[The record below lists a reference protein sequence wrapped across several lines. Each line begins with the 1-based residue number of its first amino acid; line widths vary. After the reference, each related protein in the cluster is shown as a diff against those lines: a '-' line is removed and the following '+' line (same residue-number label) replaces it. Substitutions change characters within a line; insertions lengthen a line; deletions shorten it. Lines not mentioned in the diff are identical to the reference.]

1 MSKLYHKLIGV
12 TLLFLGKK
20 MSDSPSSSPPTPS
33 SDSAPP
39 PDNSTGGSAPPP
51 TDSAPPPSPP
61 ADSTPPPDNST
72 GGSAPPP
79 ADSAPPPSPPAVSTP
94 PPDSSSPPPAT
105 PPPVSQPPPDSPPP
119 PPPDAPPPA
128 DPTPVDSGSP
138 PPEPTNSPPPPP
150 PPEESESPP
159 PPPNEEDS
167 SPPQPPP
174 EKSSPPPSE
183 KSSPPP
189 SEKSSPP
196 PSEKSFPPPPEKSS
210 SPPSEK
216 SSPPPASSPKSAP
229 KKKKKSPSPPPP
241 GAPTKSPSNAPP
253 PLNAPHALPPK
264 STAAGGP
271 LKSPSTGV
279 SSFPPPPPPNG
290 NDNGYQGK
298 TMAGMAVAGFAI
310 IAVVAVLFFVRR
322 KKKRNV
328 DAYSDSQYMPPPNFS
343 IQSDGLLHGQNTTK
357 GYSVPGGY
365 NTQQQSYN
373 TQQQSDNTRTSFG
386 SQRGSQRGYPP
397 DSAVMG
403 SGQTHFTYEELMD
416 ITEGFAQRNILGE
429 GGFGCVYKGKLNDG
443 KLVAVKQLKV
453 GSGQGDREFKA
464 EVEIISRVHH
474 RHLVSLVG
482 YCISDVERLLI
493 YEYVPNQTLEHHLHG
508 KGRPVLEWAKR
519 VRIAIGSAKGLA
531 YLHEDCHPKIIHRD
545 IKSANILLDDDFE
558 AQAIKTTLLYFNTS
572 AVADFGLAKLN
583 DSTQTHVST
592 RVMGTFGYLAPE
604 YAQSGKLTDRSDV
617 FSFGVVLLELV
628 TGRKPVDQYQPL
640 GEESL
645 VEWARPLLH
654 KAIETGDFSDL
665 VDRRLQ
671 NRYAENEVF
680 RMIET
685 AAACIRH
692 SGPKRPRMAQ
702 VVRALDSEGDMGDIS
717 NGSKVG
723 QTSSNDSGQYNSD
736 AMKFR
741 KMAFGFDDSSDS
753 GDYSVRSS
761 SRGSYGASTEFTRN
775 ESENRNFNNRQF

>member
-1 MSKLYHKLIGV
+1 
-12 TLLFLGKK
+12 
-20 MSDSPSSSPPTPS
+20 MSDSPSSSPPAPS
-33 SDSAPP
+33 VDSTPP

-79 ADSAPPPSPPAVSTP
+79 KDSAPPPSPPVDSTP
-94 PPDSSSPPPAT
+94 PPDSKSPPPASPPPVSEPPPAT
-105 PPPVSQPPPDSPPP
+105 PPPVSDPPPPPPDSPPP

-128 DPTPVDSGSP
+128 DPTPVVSGSP
-138 PPEPTNSPPPPP
+138 PPEPSKSPPPPP
-150 PPEESESPP
+150 PPEEFQSPP
-159 PPPNEEDS
+159 PPQNEEDS
-167 SPPQPPP
+167 SPP
-174 EKSSPPPSE
+174 
-183 KSSPPP
+183 
-189 SEKSSPP
+189 
-196 PSEKSFPPPPEKSS
+196 PPPPQ
-210 SPPSEK
+210 EK
-216 SSPPPASSPKSAP
+216 SSPPPASPPQAAP
-229 KKKKKSPSPPPP
+229 KKQKKPKKSPPPTPQ
-241 GAPTKSPSNAPP
+241 APTKSPSAPTKSPSAPTKSPPIAPP
-253 PLNAPHALPPK
+253 PRNATHALPPK

-279 SSFPPPPPPNG
+279 SSFPPPPPPPNG

-328 DAYSDSQYMPPPNFS
+328 DAYSDSQYLPPPNFS
-343 IQSDGLLHGQNTTK
+343 ITTDGLLPGQNTTK
-357 GYSVPGGY
+357 GYSVPGGGY
-365 NTQQQSYN
+365 YTQQH
-373 TQQQSDNTRTSFG
+373 SDNTRTSFG
-386 SQRGSQRGYPP
+386 SQKGSQRGSQRGYAP

-403 SGQTHFTYEELMD
+403 SAQTHFTYEELMD

-429 GGFGCVYKGKLNDG
+429 GGFGCVYKGKLQDG

-558 AQAIKTTLLYFNTS
+558 AQ
-572 AVADFGLAKLN
+572 VADFGLAKLN

-671 NRYAENEVF
+671 NHYVENEVF

-736 AMKFR
+736 TMKFR

-761 SRGSYGASTEFTRN
+761 SRGSCGASTEFTCN
-775 ESENRNFNNRQF
+775 EPESRNFSNRRY

>member
-1 MSKLYHKLIGV
+1 
-12 TLLFLGKK
+12 
-20 MSDSPSSSPPTPS
+20 MSDSPGSSPPAPS
-33 SDSAPP
+33 VDSTPP
-39 PDNSTGGSAPPP
+39 PDNSTGGSAPPS
-51 TDSAPPPSPP
+51 TDAAPPPSPP

-79 ADSAPPPSPPAVSTP
+79 KDSAPPPSPPVDSTP
-94 PPDSSSPPPAT
+94 PPDSKSPPPASPPPVSEPPPAT
-105 PPPVSQPPPDSPPP
+105 PPPVSDPPPPPPPDSPPP

-128 DPTPVDSGSP
+128 DPTPVVSGSP
-138 PPEPTNSPPPPP
+138 PPEPSKSPPPPP
-150 PPEESESPP
+150 PPEKSESPP

-167 SPPQPPP
+167 SPP
-174 EKSSPPPSE
+174 
-183 KSSPPP
+183 
-189 SEKSSPP
+189 
-196 PSEKSFPPPPEKSS
+196 PPPP
-210 SPPSEK
+210 PEK
-216 SSPPPASSPKSAP
+216 SSPPPASSPQAAPNKQKKP
-229 KKKKKSPSPPPP
+229 KKSSPPPP
-241 GAPTKSPSNAPP
+241 QAPTKSPSAPTKSPSPPTKSAPHAPP
-253 PLNAPHALPPK
+253 PRNATHALPPK

-271 LKSPSTGV
+271 LKSPSSGV
-279 SSFPPPPPPNG
+279 SSFPPPPPNG

-328 DAYSDSQYMPPPNFS
+328 DAYSDSQYLPPPNFS
-343 IQSDGLLHGQNTTK
+343 ITTDGLLPGQNTTK
-357 GYSVPGGY
+357 GYSVPGGGY
-365 NTQQQSYN
+365 YTQQH
-373 TQQQSDNTRTSFG
+373 SDNTRTSFG
-386 SQRGSQRGYPP
+386 SQKGSQRGSQRGYAP

-403 SGQTHFTYEELMD
+403 SAQTHFTYEELMD

-429 GGFGCVYKGKLNDG
+429 GGFGCVYKGKLQDG

-531 YLHEDCHPKIIHRD
+531 YL
-545 IKSANILLDDDFE
+545 
-558 AQAIKTTLLYFNTS
+558 
-572 AVADFGLAKLN
+572 
-583 DSTQTHVST
+583 
-592 RVMGTFGYLAPE
+592 APE

-654 KAIETGDFSDL
+654 KAIETGDFNDL

-671 NRYAENEVF
+671 NHYVENEVF

-736 AMKFR
+736 TMKFR

-761 SRGSYGASTEFTRN
+761 SRGSCGASTEFTCN
-775 ESENRNFNNRQF
+775 EPESRNFSNRRY

>member
-1 MSKLYHKLIGV
+1 
-12 TLLFLGKK
+12 
-20 MSDSPSSSPPTPS
+20 MSDSPASSPPAPS
-33 SDSAPP
+33 ADSA
-39 PDNSTGGSAPPP
+39 
-51 TDSAPPPSPP
+51 
-61 ADSTPPPDNST
+61 PPPDNST

-79 ADSAPPPSPPAVSTP
+79 ADSAPPPSPPADSTP
-94 PPDSSSPPPAT
+94 PPVSSPPPSLPSPPPAT
-105 PPPVSQPPPDSPPP
+105 PPPESNPPPPLPVSSPP

-128 DPTPVDSGSP
+128 DPPPVVSASP

-150 PPEESESPP
+150 EETFESPP
-159 PPPNEEDS
+159 PPPNEDD
-167 SPPQPPP
+167 SPPA
-174 EKSSPPPSE
+174 
-183 KSSPPP
+183 
-189 SEKSSPP
+189 
-196 PSEKSFPPPPEKSS
+196 PPPPEIL
-210 SPPSEK
+210 
-216 SSPPPASSPKSAP
+216 SPPPASSPKGGP
-229 KKKKKSPSPPPP
+229 KKPKKTPPPS
-241 GAPTKSPSNAPP
+241 APTKSPSAPAESPPAPPNAPP
-253 PLNAPHALPPK
+253 RNTSHALPPR

-271 LKSPSTGV
+271 LKSPSRGAPSV
-279 SSFPPPPPPNG
+279 GGSVPPPPNEG
-290 NDNGYQGK
+290 GYEGK

-310 IAVVAVLFFVRR
+310 IALIAVVFIVRR

-328 DAYSDSQYMPPPNFS
+328 DAYSDSQYLPPSNFS
-343 IQSDGLLHGQNTTK
+343 IKSDGFLYGQNPSK
-357 GYSVPGGY
+357 GYSGPGGSMY
-365 NTQQQSYN
+365 NTQQQ
-373 TQQQSDNTRTSFG
+373 QQSNTGNSFG
-386 SQRGSQRGYPP
+386 SQRGSQRGYTQSGSTP

-416 ITEGFAQRNILGE
+416 ITEGFAKRNILGE
-429 GGFGCVYKGKLNDG
+429 GGFGCVYKGKLHDG

-508 KGRPVLEWAKR
+508 KGRPVLEWARR

-531 YLHEDCHPKIIHRD
+531 YLHEDCKFLIWR
-545 IKSANILLDDDFE
+545 
-558 AQAIKTTLLYFNTS
+558 
-572 AVADFGLAKLN
+572 VADFGLAKLN

-617 FSFGVVLLELV
+617 FSFGVVLLELI

-665 VDRRLQ
+665 VDRRLEKH
-671 NRYAENEVF
+671 YVENEVF

-685 AAACIRH
+685 AAACVRH
-692 SGPKRPRMAQ
+692 SGPKRPRMVQ

-717 NGSKVG
+717 NGNKVG
-723 QTSSNDSGQYNSD
+723 QSSSYDSD
-736 AMKFR
+736 VMKFR

-753 GDYSVRSS
+753 GMHSGDYSVQS
-761 SRGSYGASTEFTRN
+761 SRRGSNGASGEFMRN
-775 ESENRNFNNRQF
+775 ESENRNFNNRRF

>member
-1 MSKLYHKLIGV
+1 
-12 TLLFLGKK
+12 
-20 MSDSPSSSPPTPS
+20 MSDSPTSSPPAPS
-33 SDSAPP
+33 ADSAPP
-39 PDNSTGGSAPPP
+39 PANSTGGSAPPP

-61 ADSTPPPDNST
+61 ADSSP
-72 GGSAPPP
+72 
-79 ADSAPPPSPPAVSTP
+79 PPPSPPADSSPPPSTP
-94 PPDSSSPPPAT
+94 SPPPAT
-105 PPPVSQPPPDSPPP
+105 PPPESSNPPPPPPDSPPP

-128 DPTPVDSGSP
+128 DP

-150 PPEESESPP
+150 EEFESPP
-159 PPPNEEDS
+159 PPPNEDDS
-167 SPPQPPP
+167 SPPPPT
-174 EKSSPPPSE
+174 EDDSPPP
-183 KSSPPP
+183 
-189 SEKSSPP
+189 
-196 PSEKSFPPPPEKSS
+196 PPPP
-210 SPPSEK
+210 EK
-216 SSPPPASSPKSAP
+216 SSPPPASSPKGGPKKP
-229 KKKKKSPSPPPP
+229 KKKPPPPPP
-241 GAPTKSPSNAPP
+241 GPTKSPSAPTKSPPAPAKSPPAPPNAPP
-253 PLNAPHALPPK
+253 QNTSHAIPPK
-264 STAAGGP
+264 SAVAGGP
-271 LKSPSTGV
+271 LKSPSRGV
-279 SSFPPPPPPNG
+279 PSAGISVPPPPQQG
-290 NDNGYQGK
+290 GYQGK

-310 IAVVAVLFFVRR
+310 IALIAVVFLVRR
-322 KKKRNV
+322 KKKKNV
-328 DAYSDSQYMPPPNFS
+328 DAYSDSQYLPPSNFS
-343 IQSDGLLHGQNTTK
+343 IKSDGFLYGQNPSK
-357 GYSVPGGY
+357 GYSGPGGSMY
-365 NTQQQSYN
+365 NTQQQSN
-373 TQQQSDNTRTSFG
+373 TGNSFG
-386 SQRGSQRGYPP
+386 SQKGSQRGYTQSGSTP

-416 ITEGFAQRNILGE
+416 ITEGFARQNILGE
-429 GGFGCVYKGKLNDG
+429 GGFGCVYKGRLHDG

-508 KGRPVLEWAKR
+508 KGRPVLEWARR

-545 IKSANILLDDDFE
+545 IKSANILLDDEFE
-558 AQAIKTTLLYFNTS
+558 AQ
-572 AVADFGLAKLN
+572 VADFGLAKLN

-617 FSFGVVLLELV
+617 FSFGVVLLELI

-665 VDRRLQ
+665 VDRRLEKH
-671 NRYAENEVF
+671 YVENEVF

-685 AAACIRH
+685 AAACVRH
-692 SGPKRPRMAQ
+692 SGPKRPRMVQ

-717 NGSKVG
+717 NGIKVG
-723 QTSSNDSGQYNSD
+723 QTSAYDSGQYNSEI
-736 AMKFR
+736 MKFR

-753 GDYSVRSS
+753 GMYSGDYSVQS
-761 SRGSYGASTEFTRN
+761 SRRGSNGASAEFTRN
-775 ESENRNFNNRQF
+775 ESENRNFNNRRF

>member
-1 MSKLYHKLIGV
+1 
-12 TLLFLGKK
+12 
-20 MSDSPSSSPPTPS
+20 MSDSPSSSPPAPS
-33 SDSAPP
+33 SDSTPP
-39 PDNSTGGSAPPP
+39 PDNSSGGGSAPPP

-79 ADSAPPPSPPAVSTP
+79 ADSAPPPTP
-94 PPDSSSPPPAT
+94 PSDSSSPPPAT
-105 PPPVSQPPPDSPPP
+105 PPPESNPPPDSPPP

-128 DPTPVDSGSP
+128 DHTPVDSGSP

-150 PPEESESPP
+150 PPEESEPPP

-189 SEKSSPP
+189 PEKSSPP
-196 PSEKSFPPPPEKSS
+196 PSEKSSPPPP
-210 SPPSEK
+210 EK

-229 KKKKKSPSPPPP
+229 KKKKKSPPPPPP

-264 STAAGGP
+264 STSAGGP

-279 SSFPPPPPPNG
+279 PSFPPPPPNG

-343 IQSDGLLHGQNTTK
+343 IQSDGLLHGQNTTR

-373 TQQQSDNTRTSFG
+373 TQQQSDNTRTSF
-386 SQRGSQRGYPP
+386 GSQRGYPP

-429 GGFGCVYKGKLNDG
+429 GGFGCVYKGKLHDG

-545 IKSANILLDDDFE
+545 IKQERQSSSFF
-558 AQAIKTTLLYFNTS
+558 FNTS

-671 NRYAENEVF
+671 NHYVENEVF

-723 QTSSNDSGQYNSD
+723 QTSSYDSGQYNSD

-775 ESENRNFNNRQF
+775 ESENRKFNNRQY